1 MTERLYRSRS
11 DRVLAGVCGGLA
23 EWLKVDPSLIRIAW
37 VVLALATAVVPF
49 VVLYIVMAVVVP
61 ERPVGAAPP
70 SWGPVPPGP
79 EAPGPGPGPQAPS
92 GGQTRSEDLAVVFG
106 ALLVV
111 VGLVFLVDRWFA
123 IRIDWGLVW
132 PAALVAVGL
141 LLVLQGVRRPSV

>member
-61 ERPVGAAPP
+61 ERPVGAAAPP
-70 SWGPVPPGP
+70 AGGPVSSESG
-79 EAPGPGPGPQAPS
+79 APGAGAPS

-106 ALLVV
+106 ALLVL
-111 VGLVFLVDRWFA
+111 VGLVFLVDRWFV
-123 IRIDWGLVW
+123 IRIDWDLVW

-141 LLVLQGVRRPSV
+141 LLVLQGVRRPSA